1 MSWSES
7 QNKLLTEP
15 RVKPSSRSP
24 SPSSSTRQVQD
35 LTFHEHVVSLAAGT
49 LEMTRSC
56 TGNMQSPLS
65 PPDLV
70 ADITNQSSP
79 QAQKLPG
86 RGSWQKAPS
95 RPYNQSE
102 SYLRPQFKL
111 TNLIPEEKLRENEE
125 PSVPQFFY

>member
-49 LEMTRSC
+49 LEMTWSC
-56 TGNMQSPLS
+56 IGNKQSPLS

-70 ADITNQSSP
+70 AEITNQSSP
-79 QAQKLPG
+79 PSPEG

-111 TNLIPEEKLRENEE
+111 TNLIPEGKLRENEE
-125 PSVPQFFY
+125 PSVPRATY